1 MVIHITVKC
10 QYLHILP
17 VLRSLMDNT
26 KMSSKKFI
34 KRLIITVIVLI
45 FAVGAVVYVFDPFYH
60 YHKPWLGLKEV
71 LNDKEYQC
79 IGTLRHFDYDTLLV
93 GSSVMENNDNAWYDE
108 AYGVKSIKAIRSYGA
123 TADLCYLMD
132 EAYKNHDIKYVF
144 YNIDPSSLSAD
155 AETTYESTGCPMY
168 LYDNNPFND
177 VQYLFN
183 KDVLFEK
190 IPYMVANSY
199 LGNYDEGLSY
209 NWAKWKTFDIQ
220 MALGLYYR
228 PIDVVEMQ
236 DETIYNDKLMAN
248 IALLTKEVADHPETQ
263 FMFFYPAYS
272 MLWWDGVYRTGERD
286 AYIYC
291 EKEMTKAL
299 LQYDNVRIF
308 CFQNEPDVITNL
320 YNYMDSIHFSPE
332 INKLMLD
339 QMING
344 EYEMTLDNYE
354 EVLDGVKEFSDK
366 IVNELIVPYEKQDML
381 TYEIR

>member
-1 MVIHITVKC
+1 MVIYITVKC
-10 QYLHILP
+10 QHLHILP

-34 KRLIITVIVLI
+34 KKLIITVLILI
-45 FAVGAVVYVFDPFYH
+45 FTVGAVVYVFDPFYH

-132 EAYKNHDIKYVF
+132 EAYENHDIKYVF

-168 LYDNNPFND
+168 LYDHNPFND

-190 IPYMVANSY
+190 IPYMIANSY
-199 LGNYDEGLSY
+199 LGDYDEGLSY

-236 DETIYNDKLMAN
+236 DETIYNDKLVAN

-308 CFQNEPDVITNL
+308 CFQNEPDVITDL

-339 QMING
+339 QMIKG

-366 IVNELIVPYEKQDML
+366 IVNELIVPYEEQDML

>member
-1 MVIHITVKC
+1 MVIYITVKC
-10 QYLHILP
+10 QHLHILP

-34 KRLIITVIVLI
+34 KKLIITVLILI
-45 FAVGAVVYVFDPFYH
+45 FTVGAVVYVFDPFYH

-132 EAYKNHDIKYVF
+132 EAYENHDIKYVF

-168 LYDNNPFND
+168 LYDHNPFND

-199 LGNYDEGLSY
+199 LGDYDEGLSY

-236 DETIYNDKLMAN
+236 DETIYNDKLVAN

-308 CFQNEPDVITNL
+308 CFQNEPDVITDL

-339 QMING
+339 QMIKG

-366 IVNELIVPYEKQDML
+366 IVNELIVPYEEQDML

>member
-34 KRLIITVIVLI
+34 KRLIITVLVLI

-168 LYDNNPFND
+168 LYDTNPFND

>member
-1 MVIHITVKC
+1 
-10 QYLHILP
+10 
-17 VLRSLMDNT
+17 MDNT

-34 KRLIITVIVLI
+34 KRLIITVLILI
-45 FAVGAVVYVFDPFYH
+45 FTVGAVVYVFDPFYH

-132 EAYKNHDIKYVF
+132 EAYENHDIKYVF

-168 LYDNNPFND
+168 LYDHNPFND

-190 IPYMVANSY
+190 IPYMIANSY
-199 LGNYDEGLSY
+199 LGDYDEGLSY

-236 DETIYNDKLMAN
+236 DETIYSDKLSAN

-366 IVNELIVPYEKQDML
+366 IVNELIVPYEEQDML

>member
-1 MVIHITVKC
+1 
-10 QYLHILP
+10 
-17 VLRSLMDNT
+17 MDN
-26 KMSSKKFI
+26 KNMSSKKFI
-34 KRLIITVIVLI
+34 KRLIITILILI
-45 FAVGAVVYVFDPFYH
+45 FAVGAAVYVFDPFYH

-93 GSSVMENNDNAWYDE
+93 GSSVMENNDNSWYDE

-132 EAYKNHDIKYVF
+132 EAYENHNIKYVF

-168 LYDNNPFND
+168 LYDHNPFND

-190 IPYMVANSY
+190 IPYMIANSY
-199 LGNYDEGLSY
+199 LGDYDESLSY

-228 PIDVVEMQ
+228 PIDVVKMQ
-236 DETIYNDKLMAN
+236 DETIYNDKLKAN
-248 IALLTKEVADHPETQ
+248 IALLTKEVEDHPETQ

-299 LQYDNVRIF
+299 LQYENVRIF
-308 CFQNEPDVITNL
+308 CFQNEPEVITNL

-332 INKLMLD
+332 INKLMLE
-339 QMING
+339 QMIAG

-354 EVLDGVKEFSDK
+354 EVLDGMKDFSDK
-366 IVNELIVPYEKQDML
+366 IVNELIVPYEENDML

>member
-10 QYLHILP
+10 QHLHILP

-34 KRLIITVIVLI
+34 KRLIITVLILI
-45 FAVGAVVYVFDPFYH
+45 FTVGAVVYVFDPFYH

-93 GSSVMENNDNAWYDE
+93 GSSVMENNNNAWYDE

-132 EAYKNHDIKYVF
+132 EAYESHDIKYVF

-168 LYDNNPFND
+168 LYDHNPFND

-190 IPYMVANSY
+190 IPYMIANSY
-199 LGNYDEGLSY
+199 LGDYDEGLSY

-236 DETIYNDKLMAN
+236 DETIYSDKLSAN

-339 QMING
+339 QMIKG

-366 IVNELIVPYEKQDML
+366 IVNELIVPYEEQDML

>member
-10 QYLHILP
+10 QHLHILP

-34 KRLIITVIVLI
+34 KRLIITVLILI
-45 FAVGAVVYVFDPFYH
+45 FTVGAVVYVFDPFYH

-132 EAYKNHDIKYVF
+132 EAYENHDIKYVF

-168 LYDNNPFND
+168 LYDHNPFND

-199 LGNYDEGLSY
+199 LGDYDEGLSY

-236 DETIYNDKLMAN
+236 DETIYNDKLVAN

-366 IVNELIVPYEKQDML
+366 IVNELIVPYEEQDML

>member
-10 QYLHILP
+10 QHLHILP

-34 KRLIITVIVLI
+34 KRLIITVLILI
-45 FAVGAVVYVFDPFYH
+45 FTVGAVVYVFDPFYH

-132 EAYKNHDIKYVF
+132 EAYENHDIKYVF

-168 LYDNNPFND
+168 LYDHNPFND

-190 IPYMVANSY
+190 IPYMIANSY
-199 LGNYDEGLSY
+199 LGDYDEGLSY

-236 DETIYNDKLMAN
+236 DETIYNDKLDAN

-308 CFQNEPDVITNL
+308 CFQNEPDVITDL

-366 IVNELIVPYEKQDML
+366 IVNELIVPYEEQDML